1 MSQFEQEDLWR
12 SARGFAEDK
21 VLAVLFERMTEKYI
35 QSWATSAPDDEKTR
49 NDSYFMVR
57 AIASLRTELT
67 ALAAEP
73 EVVKFNSRLKR
84 K

>member
-1 MSQFEQEDLWR
+1 MSHFEQEDLWR

-57 AIASLRTELT
+57 AIASLRT
-67 ALAAEP
+67 
-73 EVVKFNSRLKR
+73 
-84 K
+84 